1 MNFFNSFFK
10 RNKYILPISI
20 VLLILIL
27 LTTLISVFKNDKSD
41 TEIDVIFDESV
52 NSSNLLSGDSNFLV
66 ICNDEKIGDAVF
78 MSVVNFKIFTSEIVI
93 SILDQNTLSN
103 EKTYAQIYSYGG
115 INDLMY
121 AVESVRKCKID
132 RYVVIDKDGFSKITD
147 IMGKVSLD
155 VSESYTYES
164 SEHSYFVEKGENDLE
179 GAMLYSYLKL
189 LSYKPDSQQL
199 IADVLCNA
207 INQYMS
213 DINADNTLNLFE
225 NISNCFKSN
234 LTIADYY
241 SCESD
246 IKHLLTHDT
255 ECIIFSEGD

>member
-1 MNFFNSFFK
+1 MNFFNSLFNK
-10 RNKYILPISI
+10 NKYILPIAAI
-20 VLLILIL
+20 LLILIL
-27 LTTLISVFKNDKSD
+27 LVSLISVFSGDKSD
-41 TEIDVIFDESV
+41 AKIDVISDESV

-66 ICNDEKIGDAVF
+66 ICNDDKIGDAVF

-93 SILDQNTLSN
+93 SILDQDTMTD

-115 INDLMY
+115 INDLLS
-121 AVESVRKCKID
+121 AVESVRKSKID
-132 RYVVIDKDGFSKITD
+132 RYVIIDKDGFSKITD
-147 IMGKVSLD
+147 VMGKASLE

-189 LSYKPDSQQL
+189 LSEKPDSQQL
-199 IADVLCNA
+199 IADVLCSV
-207 INQYMS
+207 INQYIS
-213 DINADNTLNLFE
+213 DVNADNTLNLFE

-241 SCESD
+241 SCETD
-246 IKHLLTHDT
+246 IKHLLTHDA
-255 ECIIFSEGD
+255 ECIIYSEGD